1 MKYVAFALCT
11 LAGTAHAEN
20 LDWKVDNAHTHVGFM
35 VRHLG
40 ISKVRG
46 EFKDYS
52 ADIKA
57 DKNGKLTD
65 LEASA
70 KTGSIDTGIAKR
82 DTHLKS
88 DDFLNAEKYPDLKLK
103 MKSIK
108 WKDKTFTADVDVT
121 IRDVTKTVK
130 FNGELLGTQKVNFGA
145 LQQRAAYTATAKINR
160 KDVGLKW
167 SQLTEGVAIVAD
179 EVNIELESEIYAPLP
194 STNPKS

>member
-1 MKYVAFALCT
+1 MKYIVFALCS
-11 LAGTAHAEN
+11 LAGLAHAET
-20 LDWKVDNAHTHVGFM
+20 LDWKVDNNHSRVGFM

-52 ADIKA
+52 ANIKA
-57 DKNGKLTD
+57 DKDGKITE

-70 KTGSIDTGIAKR
+70 KTASIDTGIKKR

-88 DDFLNAEKYPDLKLK
+88 DDFFNADKYPEIKLK

-121 IRDVTKTVK
+121 IRDVTKTIK
-130 FNGELLGTQKVNFGA
+130 FSGELLGTQKVNFGA
-145 LQQRAAYTATAKINR
+145 MQQRAAYTATGKLNR
-160 KDVGLKW
+160 KDFGLKW
-167 SQLTEGVAIVAD
+167 NQMTEGVVIVAD
-179 EVNIELESEIYAPLP
+179 EINIEIESEIYAPLAA
-194 STNPKS
+194 TNSKS